1 MRLLLALDGLDAAAF
16 ARGLVAGGLAEPDV
30 YEDPAD
36 GLDATFDPRMRAAF
50 AVVVGEPLLDRDMMA
65 ARPPRPL
72 FEIATRAR
80 QAGVPCHA
88 VVGDDAL
95 DPFAKRILDL
105 QHVHVARTPDELH
118 AAGERLA
125 AQLMTDV
132 MPN

>member
-1 MRLLLALDGLDAAAF
+1 VRLLLALDGLDADAF
-16 ARGLVAGGLAEPDV
+16 ARGLTAGGLPEPDV
-30 YEDPAD
+30 YADPAD
-36 GLDATFDPRMRAAF
+36 GLDATFDARLRAAF
-50 AVVVGEPLLDRDMMA
+50 AVVVGEPVLDRHTLRG
-65 ARPPRPL
+65 RPV

-88 VVGDDAL
+88 VAGTDAL

-105 QHVHVARTPDELH
+105 QYVLTGDLE
-118 AAGERLA
+118 AAGAWLA

>member
-1 MRLLLALDGLDAAAF
+1 VIRLLLALDGLDPRPL
-16 ARGLVAGGLAEPDV
+16 ARGLVAGGLPEPDV
-30 YEDPAD
+30 FDPAD
-36 GLDATFDPRMRAAF
+36 GLDATFDQRLRAAF
-50 AVVVGEPLLDRDMMA
+50 AVVVGEPLLDRETLRGRM
-65 ARPPRPL
+65 L

-88 VVGDDAL
+88 VAVTDAL

-105 QHVHVARTPDELH
+105 QHVLTGDLE
-118 AAGERLA
+118 AAGAWLA

>member
-1 MRLLLALDGLDAAAF
+1 MRLLLALDGLDAAAL
-16 ARGLVAGGLAEPDV
+16 ARGLVAGGLPEPDV
-30 YEDPAD
+30 HDLAD
-36 GLDATFDPRMRAAF
+36 GLDATFDVRLRAAF
-50 AVVVGEPLLDRDMMA
+50 AVVVGEPRLDRSMLHPA
-65 ARPPRPL
+65 APL

-88 VVGDDAL
+88 VVGRDAL

-105 QHVHVARTPDELH
+105 QHVLQAEGPAQLQ
-118 AAGERLA
+118 AAGGRLA

>member
-1 MRLLLALDGLDAAAF
+1 MRLLLALDGLDAGAL
-16 ARGLVAGGLAEPDV
+16 ARGLIAGGLPDPDIA
-30 YEDPAD
+30 DPAD
-36 GLDATFDPRMRAAF
+36 GLDAPFDARLRAAF
-50 AVVVGEPLLDRDMMA
+50 AVVVGEPLLDR
-65 ARPPRPL
+65 RTLRGVT

-88 VVGDDAL
+88 VAGTDAL

-105 QHVHVARTPDELH
+105 QYVLTGDLE
-118 AAGERLA
+118 AAGTRLA

>member
-1 MRLLLALDGLDAAAF
+1 VRLLLALDGLDADAL
-16 ARGLVAGGLAEPDV
+16 ARGLIAGGLPEPDV
-30 YEDPAD
+30 YADPAD
-36 GLDATFDPRMRAAF
+36 GLDATFDARMRAAF
-50 AVVVGEPLLDRDMMA
+50 AVVVGEPVLDRA
-65 ARPPRPL
+65 SLRGPL

-88 VVGDDAL
+88 VVGEDRI

-105 QHVHVARTPDELH
+105 QYILTGDLEQ
-118 AAGERLA
+118 AGAWLA

>member
-1 MRLLLALDGLDAAAF
+1 VTRLLLALDGLDAQAF
-16 ARGLVAGGLAEPDV
+16 ARGLVAGGLEEPDV
-30 YEDPAD
+30 YDLAD
-36 GLDATFDPRMRAAF
+36 GLDATFDARLRAAF
-50 AVVVGEPLLDRDMMA
+50 AVVVGEPRLDRDTL
-65 ARPPRPL
+65 RGRLL

-105 QHVHVARTPDELH
+105 QYVLTGDLE
-118 AAGERLA
+118 AAGAWLA

>member
-1 MRLLLALDGLDAAAF
+1 MRLLLALDGLDADAF
-16 ARGLVAGGLAEPDV
+16 ARGLTAGGLPAPDV
-30 YEDPAD
+30 YADPAE
-36 GLDATFDPRMRAAF
+36 GLDATFDARLRSAF
-50 AVVVGEPLLDRDMMA
+50 AVVVGEPVLDRHTL
-65 ARPPRPL
+65 RGRGGRGV

-88 VVGDDAL
+88 VVGTDAL

-105 QHVHVARTPDELH
+105 QYVLTGDLP
-118 AAGERLA
+118 AAGAWLA

>member
-1 MRLLLALDGLDAAAF
+1 MIRLLLALDGLDAGAL

-30 YEDPAD
+30 YDLTD
-36 GLDATFDPRMRAAF
+36 GLDDTFDARMRAAF
-50 AVVVGEPLLDRDMMA
+50 AVVVGEPVLDRQTIGPHHM
-65 ARPPRPL
+65 L

-80 QAGVPCHA
+80 QSGVPCHA
-88 VVGDDAL
+88 VVGDDGL

-105 QHVHVARTPDELH
+105 QYVLTARGSAQLE
-118 AAGERLA
+118 AAGGRLA

>member
-1 MRLLLALDGLDAAAF
+1 MIRLLLALDGIDADAV
-16 ARGLVAGGLAEPDV
+16 ARGLIAGGLAEPDV
-30 YEDPAD
+30 YDPAD
-36 GLDATFDPRMRAAF
+36 GLDDTFDPRMRPAF
-50 AVVVGEPLLDRDMMA
+50 AVVVGAPVLDRRA
-65 ARPPRPL
+65 IGSRPPHIV

-105 QHVHVARTPDELH
+105 QYVYTARGSAQLEVA
-118 AAGERLA
+118 GGRLA
-125 AQLMTDV
+125 SQLMTDV

>member
-1 MRLLLALDGLDAAAF
+1 MRLLLALDGLDAAAL
-16 ARGLVAGGLAEPDV
+16 ARGLVAAGLPDPDV
-30 YEDPAD
+30 HDPAE
-36 GLDATFDPRMRAAF
+36 GLDAPFDARLRAAF
-50 AVVVGEPLLDRDMMA
+50 AVVVGEPRLDRHTL
-65 ARPPRPL
+65 RGRPL

-88 VVGDDAL
+88 VVGEDAL

-105 QHVHVARTPDELH
+105 QHVLEARGPAQLE
-118 AAGERLA
+118 AAGGRLA

>member
-1 MRLLLALDGLDAAAF
+1 VIRLLLALDGLDPQPL
-16 ARGLVAGGLAEPDV
+16 ARGLVAGGLAKPDV
-30 YEDPAD
+30 YDPAD
-36 GLDATFDPRMRAAF
+36 GLDATFDPRLRAAF
-50 AVVVGEPLLDRDMMA
+50 AVVVGEPVLNRDTL
-65 ARPPRPL
+65 RGRPL

-88 VVGDDAL
+88 VAATDAL

-105 QHVHVARTPDELH
+105 QHVLTGDLE
-118 AAGERLA
+118 AAGTQLA